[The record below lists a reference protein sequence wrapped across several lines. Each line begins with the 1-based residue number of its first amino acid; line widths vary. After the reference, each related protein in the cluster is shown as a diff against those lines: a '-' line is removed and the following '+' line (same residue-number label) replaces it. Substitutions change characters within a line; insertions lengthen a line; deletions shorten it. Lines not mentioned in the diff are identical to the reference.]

1 MFSHPNKYLSRGN
14 QLFFISVI
22 VMLFNKDHDVKKEM
36 KDIKEAIDEGPDF
49 DDELSPPPY
58 TKPFGTQEQTAPL
71 FVKVEKY
78 HDVISGIQEM
88 KLFVAAVKDIFGL
101 IQELE
106 QVRND
111 ALNIMKV
118 TVQRLEKAVIEMDAE
133 LLRPRGVSISPFPQG
148 ETEARHIESS
158 LAELQKQLIELKQE
172 LKGMR

>member
-1 MFSHPNKYLSRGN
+1 
-14 QLFFISVI
+14 
-22 VMLFNKDHDVKKEM
+22 MLFNKDHDVKKEM
-36 KDIKEAIDEGPDF
+36 KDIKDAIEEEPHFDE
-49 DDELSPPPY
+49 ELAPPAPF
-58 TKPFGTQEQTAPL
+58 KPFEQEQSAPL

-88 KLFVAAVKDIFGL
+88 KLFVAAVKDIFA
-101 IQELE
+101 IMQELE

-118 TVQRLEKAVIEMDAE
+118 TVQRLEKSVVEMDAE

-148 ETEARHIESS
+148 KAEAKHIESS

-172 LKGMR
+172 LRGMR